1 MKYYALIVTLFSL
14 CLCLLICG
22 FKVIDEKKTIDDC
35 CCELG
40 VVLDSNQN
48 QLYPLLNQL
57 VNTRFFQY
65 FKLDLFSECPFWAS
79 DFMCG
84 IESSCGIC
92 ECNEDE
98 VPKFWNSQ
106 KTDLVDRS
114 TPANFVGWN
123 DAEDNMWIIQ
133 GPEEEMSFV
142 NLRQFPESHTEFNG
156 SLVWNAIY
164 NENCF
169 TGPVDSM
176 CLEERVF
183 YKLISGM
190 HASINTHI
198 SRNYQLN
205 KETGEWIYNISM
217 FKERIQDHPERIE
230 NLYFAFLFLL
240 RAVTK
245 AAPVLREY
253 HYNTGNEQ
261 EARILQSLV
270 RQFLSVD
277 LLCSPTFNEGIL
289 FSDPEKE
296 SLRHQVKSHFRNI
309 SQIMNCVT
317 CEKCKTYSKLQVLAM
332 GTALKILLEPN
343 TELVLKQLQRNEIIA
358 LINTLRQFSSS
369 IESIRYLS
377 SLENSIQA
385 ETPTIWRTNLLL
397 IAFGSIIV
405 RIFLAYKRTVNAKRV
420 VNNTRI
426 IRNTRVASNT
436 KVIRKG
442 KRE

>member
-1 MKYYALIVTLFSL
+1 
-14 CLCLLICG
+14 
-22 FKVIDEKKTIDDC
+22 
-35 CCELG
+35 
-40 VVLDSNQN
+40 
-48 QLYPLLNQL
+48 
-57 VNTRFFQY
+57 
-65 FKLDLFSECPFWAS
+65 
-79 DFMCG
+79 
-84 IESSCGIC
+84 
-92 ECNEDE
+92 
-98 VPKFWNSQ
+98 
-106 KTDLVDRS
+106 
-114 TPANFVGWN
+114 
-123 DAEDNMWIIQ
+123 
-133 GPEEEMSFV
+133 
-142 NLRQFPESHTEFNG
+142 
-156 SLVWNAIY
+156 
-164 NENCF
+164 
-169 TGPVDSM
+169 
-176 CLEERVF
+176 
-183 YKLISGM
+183 M

-217 FKERIQDHPERIE
+217 FKERLQDHPERIE

-317 CEKCKTYSKLQVLAM
+317 CEKCKTYSKLQILAM